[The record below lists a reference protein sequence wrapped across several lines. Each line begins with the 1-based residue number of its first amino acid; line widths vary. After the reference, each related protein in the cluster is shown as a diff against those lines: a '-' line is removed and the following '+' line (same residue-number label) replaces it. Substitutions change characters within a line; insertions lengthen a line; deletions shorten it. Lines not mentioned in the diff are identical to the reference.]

1 MHVGRSSI
9 ISSRWAAGTC
19 EEGRC
24 KAGIFIL
31 NQCLSKIWTIPEC
44 TCTEGPCGANS
55 QHLCLCLSQVVSEK
69 ELRMR
74 CVTSNCKQVGP
85 YSAHMPFILRRK
97 LKFSLQRD
105 PQNEEATRSA
115 ELQQVIWS
123 LCDLHCKFT
132 FPFDLCLC
140 FCGECVA
147 SIVGLKTK
155 L

>member
-1 MHVGRSSI
+1 
-9 ISSRWAAGTC
+9 
-19 EEGRC
+19 
-24 KAGIFIL
+24 
-31 NQCLSKIWTIPEC
+31 
-44 TCTEGPCGANS
+44 
-55 QHLCLCLSQVVSEK
+55 
-69 ELRMR
+69 MR

-97 LKFSLQRD
+97 VKFSLQRD

-132 FPFDLCLC
+132 FPFDLCLY

-147 SIVGLKTK
+147 SIVVLKKK